1 MLSEE
6 EQTLYDKFLTLDLLD
21 PEYGNIFID
30 FCNNVLST
38 HYDARKPI
46 LDLCNKIKNDFFML
60 VKEQGKK
67 ITKEGMERLKKGEP
81 IYWGILKMEAQNK
94 QFDSYCLY
102 LEKERIAKE
111 RFYEPRRM
119 CLRRMGIPQAFQQLI
134 DDELD
139 VLTISL
145 PPGTGK
151 AQPLYSKVLTPNGFK
166 AMGDIKVGDAIIAGN
181 GNIAAVIGIYPQ
193 GKRPCYR
200 FTLDDG
206 SVCDSSDEHLWS
218 VKTRDDRASHKANRI
233 VKTIDMLKNYRVEG
247 DKRCNYSIDYV
258 PRIEFEDKE
267 LKLHP
272 YVLGSLIGNGCL
284 KTSVTITTGDLDV
297 INRLN
302 ELLPGEYHFEHGDR
316 YTYRLKGYFGRGR
329 NNHNLVRDAL
339 IEYGLMEKCSY
350 EKFIPREYLTASY
363 NSRLELLRGLMDSDG
378 AAEKTCS
385 SYCTTSI
392 QLAKDVC
399 ELVHSLG
406 GYCSINEKKNC
417 GYTDKDGNKVE
428 CRKAYNLIIQFSV
441 KQPSPFWLARKREKY
456 TPKRKEL
463 LRFVKKI
470 EYIGE
475 EECQCIMID
484 DPCHL
489 YITDDYIITHNTSL
503 EKFFHSAVA
512 GWYPNDFSLFYSHS
526 GDITRMYYDGVYD
539 IVTNTEE
546 YTWGEIFPNLEV
558 TGTNAKLEQFNIG
571 KYKPFP
577 SVQCTSVGAKNAGKV
592 RASRYL
598 FVDDMVAGI
607 EEALNKNTLEK
618 LWNAYSVDARQRKV
632 QSPTDGVFC
641 KELHLAT
648 RWSVVDVIG
657 RLKMAYEGNP
667 RAKFIAIPDIDPKT
681 GKSNFE
687 YSVGGYTAENFHDI
701 ENLMDDVSYRCLYKQ
716 DPVEREGRL
725 YNEEDLRRFKTL
737 PDKEPD
743 AILGICDTKEGG
755 TDFMFLPVGY
765 VYGDDHY
772 IYDVVFDDTAD
783 FSVQYEKLTDLIVR
797 HEVQQV
803 QFESN
808 VGGSRIAFEVQ
819 DRVKKEGCS
828 CAITTK
834 YTEKNKETKII
845 ANAEWVK
852 RNCLF
857 LEKSEYSSKSD
868 YGKFMENLLSYA
880 VGGKNKH
887 DDAPDG
893 MAIYKLFV
901 QRLTHRTE
909 AYFMPSP
916 I

>member
-151 AQPLYSKVLTPNGFK
+151 
-166 AMGDIKVGDAIIAGN
+166 
-181 GNIAAVIGIYPQ
+181 
-193 GKRPCYR
+193 
-200 FTLDDG
+200 
-206 SVCDSSDEHLWS
+206 
-218 VKTRDDRASHKANRI
+218 
-233 VKTIDMLKNYRVEG
+233 
-247 DKRCNYSIDYV
+247 
-258 PRIEFEDKE
+258 
-267 LKLHP
+267 
-272 YVLGSLIGNGCL
+272 
-284 KTSVTITTGDLDV
+284 
-297 INRLN
+297 
-302 ELLPGEYHFEHGDR
+302 
-316 YTYRLKGYFGRGR
+316 
-329 NNHNLVRDAL
+329 
-339 IEYGLMEKCSY
+339 
-350 EKFIPREYLTASY
+350 
-363 NSRLELLRGLMDSDG
+363 
-378 AAEKTCS
+378 
-385 SYCTTSI
+385 
-392 QLAKDVC
+392 
-399 ELVHSLG
+399 
-406 GYCSINEKKNC
+406 
-417 GYTDKDGNKVE
+417 
-428 CRKAYNLIIQFSV
+428 
-441 KQPSPFWLARKREKY
+441 
-456 TPKRKEL
+456 
-463 LRFVKKI
+463 
-470 EYIGE
+470 
-475 EECQCIMID
+475 
-484 DPCHL
+484 
-489 YITDDYIITHNTSL
+489 TSL